1 MAIITPQ
8 PEEDELSTELL
19 TDPLL
24 FKELCWP
31 DISFYDDQI
40 RIIESVRDNVETYVP
55 AGNMLGKDFIS
66 GFIALWFFCSRSPAR
81 VVTSSVDY
89 SQLKSVLWGEIRR
102 FVDSSVFDLGLLIND
117 LLIRQIRPDGTI
129 EPRSEM
135 VGRVAQKGEGMLG
148 RHLEKG
154 ENEEPRTLAIIDEGS
169 GFEDIHYN
177 SISTWAHRILIIGN
191 SYPCENFWKKGVKA
205 GDLEDESRPGRY
217 FRKVIKI
224 TAERSPNIRLALEEK
239 KLGLEP
245 SRRVVVP
252 GVMSWSD
259 YCYRRSTWDAMKQC
273 IGLDA
278 EFYEGEEIKLFPP
291 VLLSRCNQL
300 AYTLGLAGRRA
311 RAMGIDTAEGGDS
324 TSWTLVD
331 ELGIIAK
338 ITMKTPDTSV
348 IPGRTIGLMKEFGVR
363 PEDTLFDSGG
373 GGKEHADLLR
383 SQGYPV
389 RSVSFGASPTS
400 ADQFALH
407 KKMPD
412 ERREAQEDREVY
424 KNRRAEMYGEAS
436 KVLRGAH
443 PSGIGAA
450 GFAIPAEYEE
460 LARQLAIIPKCY
472 DAEGRLFLPPKNKPS
487 PNYTGKTLSGLL
499 GCSPDEADS
508 FVLAI
513 FAMIWTETESVVGV
527 MF

>member
-1 MAIITPQ
+1 
-8 PEEDELSTELL
+8 
-19 TDPLL
+19 
-24 FKELCWP
+24 
-31 DISFYDDQI
+31 
-40 RIIESVRDNVETYVP
+40 
-55 AGNMLGKDFIS
+55 
-66 GFIALWFFCSRSPAR
+66 
-81 VVTSSVDY
+81 
-89 SQLKSVLWGEIRR
+89 
-102 FVDSSVFDLGLLIND
+102 
-117 LLIRQIRPDGTI
+117 
-129 EPRSEM
+129 
-135 VGRVAQKGEGMLG
+135 
-148 RHLEKG
+148 
-154 ENEEPRTLAIIDEGS
+154 
-169 GFEDIHYN
+169 
-177 SISTWAHRILIIGN
+177 
-191 SYPCENFWKKGVKA
+191 
-205 GDLEDESRPGRY
+205 
-217 FRKVIKI
+217 
-224 TAERSPNIRLALEEK
+224 
-239 KLGLEP
+239 
-245 SRRVVVP
+245 
-252 GVMSWSD
+252 
-259 YCYRRSTWDAMKQC
+259 
-273 IGLDA
+273 
-278 EFYEGEEIKLFPP
+278 
-291 VLLSRCNQL
+291 
-300 AYTLGLAGRRA
+300 
-311 RAMGIDTAEGGDS
+311 
-324 TSWTLVD
+324 
-331 ELGIIAK
+331 
-338 ITMKTPDTSV
+338 
-348 IPGRTIGLMKEFGVR
+348 MKEFGVR

-436 KVLRGAH
+436 KVLRGVH

-513 FAMIWTETESVVGV
+513 FAMIWTETESIVGV